1 MEINLNSPQ
10 NKSINPS
17 EYEFIQTN
25 QNHNKFF
32 FPKLLNLNNVD
43 FKIWSSFFGQ
53 NTRLIYNIFFN

>member
-32 FPKLLNLNNVD
+32 FSKAIE
-43 FKIWSSFFGQ
+43 FE
-53 NTRLIYNIFFN
+53 